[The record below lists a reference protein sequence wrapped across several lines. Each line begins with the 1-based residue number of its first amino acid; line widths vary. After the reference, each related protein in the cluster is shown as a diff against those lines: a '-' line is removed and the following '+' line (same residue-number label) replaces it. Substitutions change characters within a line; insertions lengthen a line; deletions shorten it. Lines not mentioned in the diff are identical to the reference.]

1 MKNIMKHGKKSKL
14 GAAFFSALVFLT
26 ALAFT
31 MALSSC
37 GGKDDETTKL
47 NTASDIYKHI
57 TTLAVFPK
65 MEQPNSEDIE
75 DYFGIDLDRIK
86 AYEVRL
92 SSDATLADEIA
103 VFELADE
110 AYRVALVNILKQRL
124 NRAANVA
131 RDYSPEQYDIILK
144 STVEEK
150 GRFVFYVV
158 NAKSES
164 IVSELK
170 KLIEDWPLK

>member
-1 MKNIMKHGKKSKL
+1 MKL
-14 GAAFFSALVFLT
+14 GEKTKLGSVLFSALLFLL
-26 ALAFT
+26 ALASAAVFT
-31 MALSSC
+31 AC
-37 GGKDDETTKL
+37 GGGKNEDKTKL
-47 NTASDIYKHI
+47 NTVSDISKHI
-57 TTLAVFPK
+57 QTLADFPK
-65 MEQPNSEDIE
+65 MEQPNDEDIE
-75 DYFGIDLDRIK
+75 DYFGIDLDKIK
-86 AYEVRL
+86 AHEVLL

-103 VFELADE
+103 VFELEDE
-110 AYRVALVNILKQRL
+110 AYRVALVNVLKQRL

-131 RDYSPEQYDIILK
+131 RDYSPEQYEIILK